1 MREEQTASD
10 ERLREEQMAM
20 GLTSKPSVA
29 IIGAGAGGIAMG
41 LQLADGGYD
50 FTIFDRADGFGGT
63 WRHNTFPGAACDVP
77 SHLYS
82 YSFALNPRWS
92 KTYANQP
99 EILEYFETVAVKG
112 GLDRCLR
119 ANTRIDAM
127 RWSDRDRRWTL
138 TTGDGVDCDFD
149 AVVSA
154 VGMLDVPNIPAIPGA
169 EAFRGR
175 AFHSSRWDHTKSTA
189 GERVASIGTGAS
201 AIQYVPAIA
210 PDTALLTVFQR
221 TPIWVSPRFDFP
233 YTAEQHELFQRDPGE
248 AQKIRDE
255 AFDAYESSSFDVA
268 ADQTREATEL
278 AYSYLMRKVADPE
291 LRAKLL
297 PDYPLGCKRPLMSRE
312 WFPTFALPHVQ
323 LVTSPIIRFTEHGL
337 LTADAT
343 EHRVDT
349 VIYGTGFT
357 ASDYLSSLDVYGTGG
372 RRLHDE
378 WRDGAEAYLGT
389 LVAGYPNLFILYGP
403 NTNGVNSI
411 LYIHEVQTAL
421 VRRLLD
427 VMGQRGANTIEVKR
441 EVQDAYNAE
450 VQAAM
455 IGKVWLANCTNYF
468 RHPSGKVVTQLPFS
482 GKTFAE
488 RTRDVKLEDYRLRR

>member
-1 MREEQTASD
+1 MD
-10 ERLREEQMAM
+10 LKGMD
-20 GLTSKPSVA
+20 LKPSVA

-41 LQLADGGYD
+41 LQLADLGYD
-50 FTIFDRADGFGGT
+50 FTIFDRSDGFGGT

-82 YSFALNPRWS
+82 FSFAPNPRWS

-99 EILEYFETVAVKG
+99 EVLDYLEAVALKG
-112 GLDRCLR
+112 GLDGHLR

-138 TTGDGVDCDFD
+138 TAGDATYDFD
-149 AVVSA
+149 VVVSA
-154 VGMLDVPNIPAIPGA
+154 VGMLDIPNVPAIPGA

-175 AFHSSRWDHTKSTA
+175 AFHSSRWDHRKSTA
-189 GERVASIGTGAS
+189 GERVGSIGTGAS

-210 PDTALLTVFQR
+210 AETAHLTVFQR
-221 TPIWVSPRFDFP
+221 SPIWVSPRFDFP
-233 YTAEQHELFQRDPGE
+233 YTGEQQELFEREPSA

-255 AFDAYESSSFDVA
+255 AFDAYESSSFDVD

-297 PDYPLGCKRPLMSRE
+297 PDYPLGCKRPLMSRD
-312 WFPTFALPHVQ
+312 WFPTFALPHVH
-323 LVTSPIIRFTEHGL
+323 LETSPIVRFTEHGL
-337 LTADAT
+337 LTADGN
-343 EHRVDT
+343 EHRLDT
-349 VIYGTGFT
+349 VIYGTGFK
-357 ASDYLSSLDVYGTGG
+357 AADYLSSLDVYGTGG
-372 RRLHDE
+372 RRLRDY

-411 LYIHEVQTAL
+411 LYIHEVQTAF
-421 VRRLLD
+421 VRRVLD
-427 VMGQRGANTIEVKR
+427 VMGQSRATAIEVTR
-441 EVQDAYNAE
+441 EAQDAYNAE

-455 IGKVWLANCTNYF
+455 AGKVWLACDNYF
-468 RHPSGKVVTQLPFS
+468 HHPSGKVVTQLPFS
-482 GKTFAE
+482 GKTFAD
-488 RTRDVKLEDYRLRR
+488 RTRDLNLEDYHLLR